1 MPAEDDPMGSRLL
14 LPLMALAALL
24 MSACNLSSS
33 SNATL
38 QPLTQ
43 PAASR
48 PVVTITAPRS
58 GDIFPVN
65 EEILIS
71 ATATDAVG
79 ITRVQLIVNGQISKT
94 VTANGETNF
103 SALLDFIP
111 RQPGTVNVQVIAYR
125 SSVASDPAQIQLTIG
140 QLTLVRTPSATP
152 QIIVPTSVFPTAN
165 PANPLCR
172 VRTVSNVNLRP
183 GPGTNYNPVLTVIPS
198 GTEIPIIGR
207 LFDNT
212 WWNIRFGSLNGWV
225 SANVVQVLGNCFN
238 IPVIAPPPPPTVPV
252 TFQPPTI
259 TPTATQTVTPT
270 LTVTPGLPDLLVT
283 GLTIVGTPNL
293 SLNLEG
299 TPVSVT
305 FSAVITNNGS
315 SGTGQFTNSVLILP
329 DEITQE
335 IGVVGALG
343 PGQSV
348 VQEFTLNFTTAGQR
362 TIQVRADSGG
372 QVIEMSEVNNTGQI
386 NVTILP
392 PAL

>member
-1 MPAEDDPMGSRLL
+1 MGSRLL
-14 LPLMALAALL
+14 LPLMALTTLL

-43 PAASR
+43 PASSR

-58 GDIFPVN
+58 GDTFPIN

-71 ATATDAVG
+71 ATAADPVG

-111 RQPGTVNVQVIAYR
+111 RQAGTVTVQVIAYR

-183 GPGTNYNPVLTVIPS
+183 GPGTTFTPVLAVMPS
-198 GTEIPIIGR
+198 GTEAPIIGR
-207 LFDNT
+207 LSDNT
-212 WWNIRFGSLNGWV
+212 WWNIRFANLTGWV

-238 IPVIAPPPPPTVPV
+238 IPVIAPPSPPATPV
-252 TFQPPTI
+252 TFQPPTSA
-259 TPTATQTVTPT
+259 PTATPIPT
-270 LTVTPGLPDLLVT
+270 ATPGLPDLLVT
-283 GLTIVGTPNL
+283 GLTIVGSPNL
-293 SLNLEG
+293 SLSLEG
-299 TPVSVT
+299 TPVSIT
-305 FSAVITNNGS
+305 FSTVITNNGGG
-315 SGTGQFTNSVLILP
+315 GTGQFTNSVLIMP
-329 DEITQE
+329 DNITQE

-348 VQEFTLNFTTAGQR
+348 VQEFTLTFITAGQR
-362 TIQVRADSGG
+362 TIQVRADSGS
-372 QVIEMSEVNNTGQI
+372 QVTEMSEVNNTGQI

-392 PAL
+392 PPL

>member
-1 MPAEDDPMGSRLL
+1 MGSRLL

-58 GDIFPVN
+58 GDTFPVN

-71 ATATDAVG
+71 ATATDTVG

-94 VTANGETNF
+94 VTANGETSF
-103 SALLDFIP
+103 PALLDFIP
-111 RQPGTVNVQVIAYR
+111 RQPGTVTVQVIAYR

-152 QIIVPTSVFPTAN
+152 QIVVPTSVFPTAN
-165 PANPLCR
+165 PSNPLCR
-172 VRTVSNVNLRP
+172 VRMVSNVNLRP
-183 GPGTNYNPVLTVIPS
+183 GPGTSFTPVLAVIPS
-198 GTEIPIIGR
+198 GTEVPIIGR

-212 WWNIRFGSLNGWV
+212 WWNIRFGNLNGWV
-225 SANVVQVLGNCFN
+225 SANVVQVLGNCFS
-238 IPVIAPPPPPTVPV
+238 IPVIAPPPPPTTPV
-252 TFQPPTI
+252 TFQPPTV
-259 TPTATQTVTPT
+259 TPTTTPTVTPT
-270 LTVTPGLPDLLVT
+270 LTVTPGLPDLVVT
-283 GLTIVGTPNL
+283 GLTIVGSPTL

-305 FSAVITNNGS
+305 FSAVITNIGNG
-315 SGTGQFTNSVLILP
+315 GTGQFTNNVLIMP
-329 DEITQE
+329 DDITQE

-362 TIQVRADSGG
+362 TIQVRADSGS
-372 QVIEMSEVNNTGQI
+372 QVTEISEVNNTGQI

-392 PAL
+392 PAV